1 MATQVQLR
9 RGNTTQTNA
18 FTGAVAEITI
28 DTDKDTVVVHDGSTA
43 GGFPLARESAVS
55 ANQIFAQAAFNTAN
69 ASFQAANSAGSYA
82 NSSFAIANSTAAY
95 SNTVNDTQNNSI
107 TSAFTTANSAGVY
120 ANGAFAAANS
130 ANVLAQQA
138 FDKANSAIT
147 ANSVAT
153 LNNKT
158 FDVSVSS
165 NNIFSIQGQ
174 SIASYSGSGQ
184 VLLLQNSPTISVLNL
199 SDSQLNLDGGTGSL
213 YWSGQ
218 SGVAQA
224 GDLKAGV
231 YSSDPASNNSL
242 FTFGGAG
249 ANVMSVGIEGSLFIG
264 TALPSN
270 DGGLNTTYPGWLV
283 VQSGAKFGGTINT
296 LGALQ
301 FDDPATANVI
311 FADGT
316 RQNTAYQT
324 IVWTTANSA
333 GSYANSAFATANNE
347 AGVNLTQNNS
357 ITAAFTGANSA
368 GVYANGAFV
377 RANNSINANT
387 GGTIT
392 GDLTVTQN
400 LSVGNLFVSGQT
412 FSVSAGTIVANDTL
426 IILGEGN
433 YFSDTKDI
441 GFAGHYNDGTNAHS
455 GLIRDIGTKE
465 WYLFKGYTPEI
476 DANNNVIIADG
487 SFIVDTLN
495 ANLKSTTITIKGIDL
510 LPYVNNAYTAAN
522 TADNKATSAGVYANG
537 AFVAA
542 NTADNKATSAGVYAN
557 GAFATA
563 NNEAGVNLTQ
573 NNSITAAFTTANSAG
588 VYANGAFIAA
598 NTADNKATS
607 AGVYANGAFDKA
619 NTDVTNITISPSQAY
634 GNATHIPIVTVSANG
649 RINAI
654 STVAVTA
661 TDPSAIA
668 FAIALG

>member
-1 MATQVQLR
+1 MATQVQFR
-9 RGNTTQTNA
+9 RGNTSATGA
-18 FTGAVAEITI
+18 FTGAIAEITV
-28 DTDKDTVVVHDGSTA
+28 DTDKKTVVVHDGSTA
-43 GGFPLARESAVS
+43 GGIPLAKE
-55 ANQIFAQAAFNTAN
+55 ANLTAIFVQAN
-69 ASFQAANSAGSYA
+69 ASF
-82 NSSFAIANSTAAY
+82 
-95 SNTVNDTQNNSI
+95 DK
-107 TSAFTTANSAGVY
+107 
-120 ANGAFAAANS
+120 ANS

-333 GSYANSAFATANNE
+333 FDKANSANVLAQSAFNKANN
-347 AGVNLTQNNS
+347 AL
-357 ITAAFTGANSA
+357 
-368 GVYANGAFV
+368 
-377 RANNSINANT
+377 ANT
-387 GGTIT
+387 GGSIT
-392 GDLTVTQN
+392 GDLTIT
-400 LSVGNLFVSGQT
+400 GNL
-412 FSVSAGTIVANDTL
+412 TIVGQQVYANTQTVLIKDNIITL
-426 IILGEGN
+426 NAAIDQSAAPSVNAGIEVDRGSSANVYLLWNET
-433 YFSDTKDI
+433 SDTWQ
-441 GFAGHYNDGTNAHS
+441 YTNDGST
-455 GLIRDIGTKE
+455 
-465 WYLFKGYTPEI
+465 YL
-476 DANNNVIIADG
+476 NIADG
-487 SFIVDTLN
+487 GRLDAAFSL
-495 ANLKSTTITIKGIDL
+495 ANGT
-510 LPYVNNAYTAAN
+510 
-522 TADNKATSAGVYANG
+522 AGV
-537 AFVAA
+537 
-542 NTADNKATSAGVYAN
+542 
-557 GAFATA
+557 
-563 NNEAGVNLTQ
+563 
-573 NNSITAAFTTANSAG
+573 
-588 VYANGAFIAA
+588 
-598 NTADNKATS
+598 
-607 AGVYANGAFDKA
+607 A
-619 NTDVTNITISPSQAY
+619 NTDVTNISITTGTY
-634 GNATHIPIVTVSANG
+634 GNSTHYPVITLSANG
-649 RINAI
+649 RVN
-654 STVAVTA
+654 TVTTVVVQ
-661 TDPSAIA
+661 DPSALA